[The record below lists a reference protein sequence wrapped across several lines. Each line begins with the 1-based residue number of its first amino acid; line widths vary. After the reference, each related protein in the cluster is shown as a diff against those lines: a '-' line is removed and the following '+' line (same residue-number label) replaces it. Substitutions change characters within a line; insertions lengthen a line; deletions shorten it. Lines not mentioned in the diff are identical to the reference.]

1 MYDYHL
7 KQSIHILLPLLFKN
21 LKENHIEEASGG
33 QTLQYQPLRLK
44 LSQRS
49 RDGCKF
55 VYKQLISQIYPPAL
69 DTTQVQQ

>member
-1 MYDYHL
+1 MYDHHL
-7 KQSIHILLPLLFKN
+7 KQSINILLPLFFKN

-33 QTLQYQPLRLK
+33 QALQYQPLRLK
-44 LSQRS
+44 LSQRP

-69 DTTQVQQ
+69 DTTQVQP